1 MENYTV
7 DLAQLGKKE
16 GSARPMGFEQAFQDG
31 RINHQASPKQQDIP
45 DADADAEAEGGDE
58 DEDGYRDE
66 DDDGREDVDAD
77 DDENEN
83 EPDDFMDSYEVDLGG
98 LGDKPSSVLVGDA
111 IHPREEVA
119 SEDEGPEDFTQ
130 NLEAWMRGSKKS
142 KKEQTEDIAEEH
154 GTDLDSEQD
163 LSESISG
170 HGFPEES
177 AIEPLGISTP
187 VPLGNHATVEEGIE
201 KEAKLQAPPL
211 PRLSTEM
218 LQEKAAEEVFDRISA
233 LQAEVENMRV
243 EDEARRAA
251 HEALLKEHEE
261 MRNEY
266 DSARDDDR
274 ARYNALHSKHD
285 QLQRTHE
292 DSKEALRSENKDLT
306 LEYKNVLGQLRAL
319 ENQAISERG
328 TKVEM
333 LRAKYEPAFQELEAI
348 KVQAE
353 HDRNAAKSQ
362 VETITRDLK
371 ASKDESSSR
380 KAEMDMI
387 QETNSVA
394 VKYLETELEAR
405 RKEVA
410 LERKESVDRAN
421 EAASLVENIAQ
432 KDGEI
437 SELNGKVETIEKHLR
452 QVQEQLGETRRIVD
466 TVEDENDRLVQ
477 ENHRQA
483 ERVAELEAIV
493 NKGKS
498 ADTGTAPVT
507 DDHII
512 TDETNHKALLEELS
526 DQHQITLSSLK
537 ANHSNEIQTLRQA
550 LIQSEESM
558 RKHSAQ
564 LAKAHEENLTS
575 LSDQLTT
582 LTHQQTT
589 TQQTSAALEKGL
601 RSAIRTLSTKLSRA
615 DTIAKTEA
623 HKAQQQIQDAQQT
636 NAIVNAEMES
646 RFVTTIEERERE
658 WRRRIELLL
667 REREKMGKVL
677 MWGWGREE
685 LGSKTSGDGG
695 QEYRYKF
702 YKKG

>member
-1 MENYTV
+1 M
-7 DLAQLGKKE
+7 DLARLGKKE

-31 RINHQASPKQQDIP
+31 RIDHQTSPKQQDIP

-66 DDDGREDVDAD
+66 GDDGMDDVDAD
-77 DDENEN
+77 EDDNEN
-83 EPDDFMDSYEVDLGG
+83 EPDDFMGGYEVDLGG
-98 LGDKPSSVLVGDA
+98 LGDKPSSVLVEDA
-111 IHPREEVA
+111 IRPREEVA

-130 NLEAWMRGSKKS
+130 NLEAWMRGSKKW
-142 KKEQTEDIAEEH
+142 KNEQTEDIAEDR
-154 GTDLDSEQD
+154 GTDLDPEQD
-163 LSESISG
+163 LSESMSG
-170 HGFPEES
+170 HGIPEES
-177 AIEPLGISTP
+177 AIEPLGVFTP
-187 VPLGNHATVEEGIE
+187 APLGNHTNVEEGIE
-201 KEAKLQAPPL
+201 KEAKLRAPPL
-211 PRLSTEM
+211 SRLSTEM
-218 LQEKAAEEVFDRISA
+218 LQDKAAEEVFDRISA

-251 HEALLKEHEE
+251 HEVLVKEHEE

-266 DSARDDDR
+266 DSVRDDDR
-274 ARYNALHSKHD
+274 ARYNALQSKHD
-285 QLQRTHE
+285 HLQRTHE
-292 DSKEALRSENKDLT
+292 DSKEALRRENKGLT
-306 LEYKNVLGQLRAL
+306 VEYNNVMGQLRVV
-319 ENQAISERG
+319 ENQATSERG

-353 HDRNAAKSQ
+353 LDRNAAKSQ
-362 VETITRDLK
+362 VDTLCRDLK
-371 ASKDESSSR
+371 ASKDESRSH
-380 KAEMDMI
+380 KAQIDMI

-405 RKEVA
+405 KNEVA

-421 EAASLVENIAQ
+421 EAASLAENIARRD
-432 KDGEI
+432 KEI
-437 SELNGKVETIEKHLR
+437 SELNGKVEAIEKDFR

-483 ERVAELEAIV
+483 EQIAELEAIV

-498 ADTGTAPVT
+498 ADMGTAPVT

-512 TDETNHKALLEELS
+512 TDETNHKALLAELS
-526 DQHQITLSSLK
+526 HQHQITLTSLE
-537 ANHSNEIQTLRQA
+537 ANHSNEIQTLRHA
-550 LIQSEESM
+550 LLQSEENM

-564 LAKAHEENLTS
+564 LAKVHQENLTS

-589 TQQTSAALEKGL
+589 TQQRSAALEQDL
-601 RSAIRTLSTKLSRA
+601 RSAIRTLSAQLSRA
-615 DTIAKTEA
+615 NTRAESA
-623 HKAQQQIQDAQQT
+623 RERIQDAQQA
-636 NAIVNAEMES
+636 NAVVNAELES
-646 RFVTTIEERERE
+646 RFVATIEEREKE
-658 WRRRIELLL
+658 WRRRIDLLL

-695 QEYRYKF
+695 QGYRYKY

>member
-31 RINHQASPKQQDIP
+31 RINHQTSPKQQDIP
-45 DADADAEAEGGDE
+45 DADAEAEGGDE
-58 DEDGYRDE
+58 DEDGYQDE

-77 DDENEN
+77 EDENED
-83 EPDDFMDSYEVDLGG
+83 EPDDFMDGYEVDMGG

-177 AIEPLGISTP
+177 AIEPLGVSTP
-187 VPLGNHATVEEGIE
+187 VPLGDHATVEEGIE

-274 ARYNALHSKHD
+274 ARYNALQSKHD
-285 QLQRTHE
+285 HLQQTHE
-292 DSKEALRSENKDLT
+292 DSKDALRSENKDLT
-306 LEYKNVLGQLRAL
+306 LEYKNVMGQLRAL
-319 ENQAISERG
+319 ENRATSERG

-353 HDRNAAKSQ
+353 LDNNAAKSQ
-362 VETITRDLK
+362 IEVLSRDLK
-371 ASKDESSSR
+371 ASNDESSGR
-380 KAEMDMI
+380 KALIETM
-387 QETNSVA
+387 QETNCVA

-421 EAASLVENIAQ
+421 EAASLAVIIAR
-432 KDGEI
+432 KDKEI
-437 SELNGKVETIEKHLR
+437 SELNGKVEAIERDFR
-452 QVQEQLGETRRIVD
+452 QAQEQLGETRRIVD

-483 ERVAELEAIV
+483 ERVVELDAIV
-493 NKGKS
+493 NKGNS
-498 ADTGTAPVT
+498 ADVGTAPVT

-512 TDETNHKALLEELS
+512 SNEANHKALLEELS
-526 DQHQITLSSLK
+526 HQHQIALTYLK
-537 ANHSNEIQTLRQA
+537 ANHSDEIQTLRQA
-550 LIQSEESM
+550 LMQSEENM

-564 LAKAHEENLTS
+564 LAKAHQERLTS
-575 LSDQLTT
+575 LAHQLTA

-589 TQQTSAALEKGL
+589 TQKTSAALEQDL
-601 RSAIRTLSTKLSRA
+601 RSAIRTLSTQLSRA
-615 DTIAKTEA
+615 NTRAETA
-623 HKAQQQIQDAQQT
+623 RAQIQDVQQA

-646 RFVTTIEERERE
+646 RFVATIEEREQE

-685 LGSKTSGDGG
+685 LGPKTSGDGG
-695 QEYRYKF
+695 QGYRYKF